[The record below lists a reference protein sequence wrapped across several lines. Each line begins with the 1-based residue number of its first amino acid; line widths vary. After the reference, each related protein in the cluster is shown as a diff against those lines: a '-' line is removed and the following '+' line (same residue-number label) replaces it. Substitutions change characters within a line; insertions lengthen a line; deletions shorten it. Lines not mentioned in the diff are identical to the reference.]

1 MSAHSP
7 DSEELF
13 NDFVVTLR
21 SSADR
26 DGYRVEQV
34 FGQAHLIS
42 VEGSRRAT
50 LNVRTDAQNHG
61 WWGFTKN
68 VEADLRHAGRK
79 WLLVLLCATP
89 GDGYLLSDVEVLS
102 AKTRWSD
109 AGQQYHIHPQQ
120 LRESWRFRGVE
131 QAWSRI
137 RRLI

>member
-1 MSAHSP
+1 MSVNGS
-7 DSEELF
+7 DSEELL

-21 SSADR
+21 SSAKR
-26 DGYRVEQV
+26 DGFKVEKI
-34 FGQAHLIS
+34 FGQAHLVS
-42 VEGSRRAT
+42 VEGARRAT
-50 LNVRTDAQNHG
+50 LNVRTDAQNHE

-68 VEADLRHAGRK
+68 VEADLRHAGLK
-79 WLLVLLCATP
+79 WFLVLLCATP
-89 GDGYLLSDVEVLS
+89 GEGYVLSDVEVCN

-137 RRLI
+137 RRII